1 MEKLGTESFF
11 SDKKEKKI
19 ASPPSDEKKEFPVIH
34 APARRLSDVASKN
47 IIPEKSKKRPEAIG
61 NVPVS
66 PSPVVQMGIDDDGR
80 VVAGFASFDSLQALY
95 STETTLRSTLKK
107 LNNSN
112 GAVLDIA
119 TRSKNF
125 QV

>member
-1 MEKLGTESFF
+1 
-11 SDKKEKKI
+11 
-19 ASPPSDEKKEFPVIH
+19 
-34 APARRLSDVASKN
+34 
-47 IIPEKSKKRPEAIG
+47 
-61 NVPVS
+61 
-66 PSPVVQMGIDDDGR
+66 MGIDDDGR

>member
-1 MEKLGTESFF
+1 MVTKRNISSNSNNSADSGLVN
-11 SDKKEKKI
+11 KNNN
-19 ASPPSDEKKEFPVIH
+19 
-34 APARRLSDVASKN
+34 PAEISSVEN